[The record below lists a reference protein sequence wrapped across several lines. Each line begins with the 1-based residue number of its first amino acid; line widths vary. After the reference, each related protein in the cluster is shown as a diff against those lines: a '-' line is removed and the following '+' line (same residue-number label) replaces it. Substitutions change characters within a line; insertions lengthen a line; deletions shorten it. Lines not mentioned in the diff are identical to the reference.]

1 MITIYQKASKLIKNF
16 ALLTALLPLIA
27 WSNVTYQMANP
38 ENKKVT
44 VRLALT
50 RAEHQQGLSGI
61 KDADFPVTEAM
72 LFVND
77 SMGTRRFWMPD
88 TYFKLDIVFLDS
100 QLKVVGIEKDVPF
113 HPGLAE
119 PPVIYRTKSYEAQFV
134 LETKGSSPFSKKLK
148 VGDKLKW
155 ISLISLSEIV
165 LKTRRSQ

>member
-1 MITIYQKASKLIKNF
+1 MITIYQKAPKLIKNLV
-16 ALLTALLPLIA
+16 LLVVLLPLIA
-27 WSNVTYQMANP
+27 WSKDTYQMANP
-38 ENKKVT
+38 TNEKVT

-61 KDADFPVTEAM
+61 KDSDFPVTQSM

-88 TYFKLDIVFLDS
+88 TYFKLDIIFLDS
-100 QLKVVGIEKDVPF
+100 QLRIVGIEKDVPF
-113 HPGLAE
+113 HPGYAE

-134 LETKGSSPFSKKLK
+134 LETKGGSPFSKKLK
-148 VGDKLKW
+148 AGDKLKW
-155 ISLISLSEIV
+155 ISPISLSEIV

>member
-1 MITIYQKASKLIKNF
+1 MMTIYQKALKLIKNF
-16 ALLTALLPLIA
+16 ALLAVLLPLITLA
-27 WSNVTYQMANP
+27 NASYQMGNP

-50 RAEHQQGLSGI
+50 KPEHAKGLSGI
-61 KDADFPVTEAM
+61 KDSDFPSSEGM

-88 TYFKLDIVFLDS
+88 TFFKLDIIFLDS
-100 QLKVVGIEKDVPF
+100 NLKIVGIEKDVPF
-113 HPGLAE
+113 HPGYNE

-134 LETKGSSPFSKKLK
+134 LETKSGSSFSKKLK

-155 ISLISLSEIV
+155 ISPISLSEIV